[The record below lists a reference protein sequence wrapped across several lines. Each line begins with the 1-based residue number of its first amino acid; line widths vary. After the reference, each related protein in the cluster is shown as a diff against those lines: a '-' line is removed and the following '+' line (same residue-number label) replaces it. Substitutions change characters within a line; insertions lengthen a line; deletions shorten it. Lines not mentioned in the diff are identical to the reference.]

1 MWVKQ
6 QQHTGQH
13 SAVREVELANSFVK
27 AIKLAHLDAACRVL
41 IDGIVIGAI
50 YPERCRGCFRAKTEI
65 ALRRRRDR
73 LITIEIV
80 RSGIA
85 TGHARLLVIYGRR
98 NV

>member
-6 QQHTGQH
+6 QQHTVQY

-50 YPERCRGCFRAKTEI
+50 YRKGVGGVFGPRQK
-65 ALRRRRDR
+65 
-73 LITIEIV
+73 
-80 RSGIA
+80 
-85 TGHARLLVIYGRR
+85 
-98 NV
+98 